1 MKKLLTI
8 LLFNFIIFES
18 LNAEVFELKNCST
31 PKIKSV
37 IKRNLTIDTSQ
48 NTIKDY
54 VVTDKNGTFN
64 EVRQLQ
70 NSNGG
75 IFKSNLYET
84 SFHKG
89 YKWQLEIDTNSSSF
103 YISRYKARN
112 GKFEGNGPTYNCDQV
127 VSSQQK
133 KVEIASMIEKAKST
147 CKSLG
152 FKEGSQQFA
161 DCSLKLY
168 TQSVELAA

>member
-54 VVTDKNGTFN
+54 VVTDKNGTFLK
-64 EVRQLQ
+64 QL
-70 NSNGG
+70 
-75 IFKSNLYET
+75 KS
-84 SFHKG
+84 
-89 YKWQLEIDTNSSSF
+89 
-103 YISRYKARN
+103 
-112 GKFEGNGPTYNCDQV
+112 
-127 VSSQQK
+127 
-133 KVEIASMIEKAKST
+133 
-147 CKSLG
+147 
-152 FKEGSQQFA
+152 
-161 DCSLKLY
+161 
-168 TQSVELAA
+168 